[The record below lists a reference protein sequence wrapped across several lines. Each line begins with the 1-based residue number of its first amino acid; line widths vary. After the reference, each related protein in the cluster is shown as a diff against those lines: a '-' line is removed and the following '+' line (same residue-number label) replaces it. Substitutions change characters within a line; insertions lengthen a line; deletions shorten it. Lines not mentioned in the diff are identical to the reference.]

1 MILSIAPI
9 QVENERNLSIAG
21 LFSRVRQWSLTI
33 ENLAMLTF
41 INKNSQLH
49 EKLNDEDVKD
59 EDINLTEEPLKSNNE
74 LESNNETI

>member
-1 MILSIAPI
+1 
-9 QVENERNLSIAG
+9 
-21 LFSRVRQWSLTI
+21 
-33 ENLAMLTF
+33 MLTF

-74 LESNNETI
+74 LESNNGTI